1 MSLVLKPYGDRLEIP
16 TKTTTISE
24 EPFLKAS
31 LGERE
36 IEFCSHVEILAD
48 VLLLLARRVC
58 IASEARIER
67 LKFVARQTLS
77 GARRLP
83 QDDRAR
89 HACTDQRKGLGMTP
103 ALVVALENELGWR
116 DCGEAA
122 DDRRKRGV
130 RSGRRTRV
138 HFGVG
143 GGSSSSSGGHDRL
156 TFGLGLGFGLEW
168 GVDSG
173 IWW

>member
-1 MSLVLKPYGDRLEIP
+1 MCV
-16 TKTTTISE
+16 
-24 EPFLKAS
+24 
-31 LGERE
+31 
-36 IEFCSHVEILAD
+36 
-48 VLLLLARRVC
+48 
-58 IASEARIER
+58 ASEARIER

-77 GARRLP
+77 GARRPP

-89 HACTDQRKGLGMTP
+89 HACTDQRKGLGVTLV
-103 ALVVALENELGWR
+103 LVVAVENERGWWH
-116 DCGEAA
+116 CGEAAA

-143 GGSSSSSGGHDRL
+143 GGSSIGGYDRL
-156 TFGLGLGFGLEW
+156 TFRLGLGFGLEW
-168 GVDSG
+168 GVGSG